1 MPEARRAH
9 NGAHATGP
17 MRDITYLEAIREALQ
32 EEMRRDDR
40 VFLFGEDIGRYGG
53 AFGVTF
59 GMLDE
64 FGPERVRETPISE
77 AAIVG
82 AAAGAAMAGMRPV
95 AEMMFMD
102 FILLGME
109 QLVNQAAKARFMF
122 GGRATVPMVIRMPGG
137 SGSGAAAQ
145 HSQSLES
152 LLIHI
157 PGIKV
162 VNPSTPYDAKGLL
175 LSAIRDPNPVCFV
188 EHKLLYKSKGL
199 VPETSYTI
207 PIGEAEVKR
216 PGRDITVV
224 AGNIMVPRTLAVAER
239 LAEEGIEVEVVD
251 PRTLRPLDV
260 ETISASVRKSGRL
273 LVVHEA
279 CQTGGWAGEVIASV
293 SASPAFDYLDGP
305 MRRLAGADVPI
316 PYNRNLERAAV
327 PQEEDIEREIRAMV
341 QNRY

>member
-1 MPEARRAH
+1 MPE
-9 NGAHATGP
+9 
-17 MRDITYLEAIREALQ
+17 MTYAEAIRAAIR
-32 EEMRRDDR
+32 EEMIRDER

-59 GMLDE
+59 GLLDE

-82 AAAGAAMAGMRPV
+82 ATTGAALAGMRPV

-122 GGRATVPMVIRMPGG
+122 GGKATVPMVIRMPGG

-152 LLIHI
+152 ILMHI

-175 LSAIRDPNPVCFV
+175 ISAIRDPNPVCFV
-188 EHKLLYKSKGL
+188 EHKLLYKNKGQ
-199 VPETSYTI
+199 VPEEEYTL
-207 PIGEAEVKR
+207 PIGLADVKR
-216 PGRDITVV
+216 EGFDITVV
-224 AGNIMVPRTLAVAER
+224 AGNIMVPRVLQVAEK
-239 LAEEGIEVEVVD
+239 LAQEGIEVEVVD

-260 ETISASVRKSGRL
+260 ETIASSVRKTGRL

-279 CQTGGWAGEVIASV
+279 CQTGGWAGEVMASI
-293 SASPAFDYLDGP
+293 SSTPAFDYLDAP

-327 PQEEDIEREIRAMV
+327 PQEEDIEREIKAILA
-341 QNRY
+341 NEY

>member
-1 MPEARRAH
+1 
-9 NGAHATGP
+9 
-17 MRDITYLEAIREALQ
+17 
-32 EEMRRDDR
+32 MRRDER

-53 AFGVTF
+53 AFGVSY

-64 FGPERVRETPISE
+64 FGPERIKETPISE

-82 AAAGAAMAGMRPV
+82 AAAGAAMVGMRPI

-109 QLVNQAAKARFMF
+109 QLVNQAAKVRFMF
-122 GGRATVPMVIRMPGG
+122 GGKATVPMVIRMPAG
-137 SGSGAAAQ
+137 SGTGAAAQ

-188 EHKLLYKSKGL
+188 EHKLLYKSKGE
-199 VPETSYTI
+199 VPDEEYTI
-207 PIGEAEVKR
+207 PLGVAEIKR
-216 PGRDITVV
+216 EGRDVTVV
-224 AGNIMVPRTLAVAER
+224 AANIMVSRTLSVAEK
-239 LAEEGIEVEVVD
+239 LSAEGIEVEVVD
-251 PRTLRPLDV
+251 PRTLRPLDID
-260 ETISASVRKSGRL
+260 TIIKSARKTGRL

-279 CQTGGWAGEVIASV
+279 CKTGGWAGEVIASV
-293 SASPAFDYLDGP
+293 ASSPAFDYLDAP
-305 MRRLAGADVPI
+305 MRRLAGKDIPI
-316 PYNRNLERAAV
+316 PYNRNLEQAAV
-327 PQEEDIEREIRAMV
+327 PQESDIEAEIRAIV
-341 QNRY
+341 NTEY

>member
-1 MPEARRAH
+1 MPE
-9 NGAHATGP
+9 
-17 MRDITYLEAIREALQ
+17 ITCAEAIRSAMS
-32 EEMRRDDR
+32 EEMRRDER

-53 AFGVTF
+53 AFGVSF

-64 FGPERVRETPISE
+64 FGPERVKETPISE

-82 AAAGAAMAGMRPV
+82 AAAGAAMVGMRPI

-109 QLVNQAAKARFMF
+109 QLVNQAAKVRFMF
-122 GGRATVPMVIRMPGG
+122 GGKASVPMVIRMAAG
-137 SGSGAAAQ
+137 SGTGAAAQ

-175 LSAIRDPNPVCFV
+175 LSAIRDLNPVCFI
-188 EHKLLYKSKGL
+188 EHKLLYKTKGE
-199 VPETSYTI
+199 VPEEEYTI
-207 PIGEAEVKR
+207 PLGVADIKR
-216 PGRDITVV
+216 EGQDITVV
-224 AGNIMVPRTLAVAER
+224 ASSIMVSRTLAVADK
-239 LAEEGIEVEVVD
+239 LSAEGIEVEVVD

-260 ETISASVRKSGRL
+260 ETIVKSVRKTGRL

-279 CQTGGWAGEVIASV
+279 CKTGGWAGEVIASI
-293 SASPAFDYLDGP
+293 ASSSAFDYLDTP
-305 MRRLAGADVPI
+305 MRRLTGKDVPI
-316 PYNRNLERAAV
+316 PYNRNLEQAAV
-327 PQEEDIEREIRAMV
+327 PQEDDIELEIRAIV
-341 QNRY
+341 DTKY